1 MAKTLKS
8 QNLYFVTLQI
18 HCNINAT
25 YFTYYTLHIKRMYTE
40 KMEMVWI
47 VKKMGGGGG
56 GVGKLQGADR

>member
-40 KMEMVWI
+40 KNGNGVDSEEN
-47 VKKMGGGGG
+47 GGGGG